1 MVLPVQSIVLVSHVC
16 CVEHILCSTG
26 FVCCILLSNANLS
39 IKTYTVHARYL
50 DGNAVWRLERLASA
64 TGMTIEGGVMQ
75 MGPAYVKG
83 ILKPL
88 NMLDHPIILITDGQ
102 LAAVER
108 GLLNDEILGPKL
120 MVLSDKDAL
129 DGADVAL
136 AVLADVFIGNPASV
150 TSGFIARSRMALG
163 YSDKSTQLFRT
174 LNPQ

>member
-1 MVLPVQSIVLVSHVC
+1 
-16 CVEHILCSTG
+16 
-26 FVCCILLSNANLS
+26 
-39 IKTYTVHARYL
+39 
-50 DGNAVWRLERLASA
+50 
-64 TGMTIEGGVMQ
+64 MTIEGGVMQ

-129 DGADVAL
+129 DGADVVL

-163 YSDKSTQLFRT
+163 YSDESTQLFRT

>member
-1 MVLPVQSIVLVSHVC
+1 MFSSAALYAARSSILTSPIHQI
-16 CVEHILCSTG
+16 H
-26 FVCCILLSNANLS
+26 
-39 IKTYTVHARYL
+39 TVHARYL

>member
-1 MVLPVQSIVLVSHVC
+1 MVLRGLSIVLVSSCICLVFVRVC
-16 CVEHILCSTG
+16 CP
-26 FVCCILLSNANLS
+26 FVNTNLS
-39 IKTYTVHARYL
+39 KSNMYTVHARYL

-75 MGPAYVKG
+75 MGPAYIKG

-120 MVLSDKDAL
+120 MVLSNKDAL